1 MKYQVDLVVV
11 SFYPD
16 RDLLKK
22 SLQSLIN
29 QVRTIFLISNNDDDF
44 SDWGIDLIHIN
55 LKENIGIAAA
65 QNQGIKIAMANGV
78 DFVLTS
84 DQDTIFPENYVS
96 GMLNAFRN
104 LLEKGLKIG
113 AISPVFRD
121 EKHEDKIH
129 SMVKFGNFSLK
140 KFSSENEPQSVS
152 HAISSGMFLNS
163 KTLLEIGLMKESF
176 FIDWVDTEWCWRAN
190 LFDYSIYQIPEIC
203 VSHSL
208 GLKSRDLLLFSVTS
222 HSYIREYYKI
232 RNAIFLLKDRK
243 YHQLNKMSYL
253 MLFLLKNSL
262 INIIKSFKD
271 IRFFQAVKHSYLH
284 GIQQKE
290 GGRGFGQ

>member
-1 MKYQVDLVVV
+1 MKYRVDLVVV

-84 DQDTIFPENYVS
+84 DQDTIFPENYVN
-96 GMLNAFRN
+96 GMLEAFQN

-113 AISPVFRD
+113 AISPIFRD
-121 EKHEDKIH
+121 TKNEDRIH
-129 SMVKFGNFSLK
+129 PMVKFGNFGLK
-140 KFSSENEPQSVS
+140 KFFSEYEPQAVS
-152 HAISSGMFLNS
+152 HVISSGMLLNS
-163 KTLLEIGLMKESF
+163 KALLEIGLMKESF

-203 VSHSL
+203 VSHSI

-222 HSYIREYYKI
+222 HSYLREYYKL

-253 MLFLLKNSL
+253 VVFLLKNSL
-262 INIIKSFKD
+262 INILKSFKD
-271 IRFFQAVKHSYLH
+271 IRFFQAVKHSYSNAIH
-284 GIQQKE
+284 QKE
-290 GGRGFGQ
+290 GGKDFG